1 MLQLDVGVAETFYAG
16 GYPPPEDVV
25 LEREAK
31 TPNGSKA
38 KVKVLVVDDE
48 PLIADTITEIL
59 NQSGFLAEQAYDG
72 MEALLKAQGSAPDV
86 LLTDVLMPKLNG
98 VELAIALSASH
109 PNTRVYLFSGQAATG
124 SIIQQARAK
133 GFQFEVLPK
142 PIPPDQL
149 ISKLRN
155 T

>member
-1 MLQLDVGVAETFYAG
+1 MLQCDMGVPETFYAG
-16 GYPPPEDVV
+16 DPPPENTAWNPEDGTIK
-25 LEREAK
+25 RSK
-31 TPNGSKA
+31 T

-72 MEALLKAQGSAPDV
+72 VEALLKAERSSPDI

-98 VELAIALSASH
+98 VELAIALSSTH

-124 SIIQQARAK
+124 SVIQQARAK
-133 GFQFEVLPK
+133 GFEFEVLPK

-149 ISKLRN
+149 ISKLRSA
-155 T
+155 